1 MRCGTY
7 KVREREDRRTVYGIY
22 VTLDGTPPGR
32 CGAAWTARA
41 QSEAQRDR
49 ERPSPRPQRAR
60 CRTRSGEPAAKIK
73 AGTSAQMTWEMSRS
87 AQARTAGA
95 AGTRHT
101 GLRGSKH
108 ENQIQNHFQLKIK
121 NETGSLLTTVQNTV
135 YTGVPNALVY
145 TGPGQRSAHCLF
157 MGWALVPFSLPK
169 RDRDCRLLDE
179 LLRLPGDE
187 R

>member
-1 MRCGTY
+1 MGD
-7 KVREREDRRTVYGIY
+7 E
-22 VTLDGTPPGR
+22 
-32 CGAAWTARA
+32 
-41 QSEAQRDR
+41 
-49 ERPSPRPQRAR
+49 PQRAGSHGGR
-60 CRTRSGEPAAKIK
+60 RRHEAH
-73 AGTSAQMTWEMSRS
+73 R
-87 AQARTAGA
+87 AQA
-95 AGTRHT
+95 
-101 GLRGSKH
+101 RGSKH

-179 LLRLPGDE
+179 LLRLLGDE